1 VMRIAPES
9 PGNTDAIGQ
18 DSSMF
23 PASPPLSFAP
33 RPPFTDMGWEV
44 VPEGLGMALQRMA
57 NDLPGVPLWVCENGA
72 AVPEIDDADGIHD
85 PRRVD
90 YLERHIDEL
99 AHSRESGIDI
109 RGYFGWSLLD
119 NLEWASGWTKRFGLV
134 RVDPVTGV
142 RTPKD
147 SAYWYRDHIAEQ
159 RARRAAQ

>member
-1 VMRIAPES
+1 MRIAPES
-9 PGNTDAIGQ
+9 SADTDAIGQ
-18 DSSMF
+18 DASMF

-44 VPEGLGMALQRMA
+44 EPEGLGMALRRMSQEF
-57 NDLPGVPLWVCENGA
+57 PGVPLWVCENGA
-72 AVPEIDDADGIHD
+72 AVPEIDDADAVHD
-85 PRRVD
+85 PRRID
-90 YLERHIDEL
+90 YLDRHIDEIIR
-99 AHSRESGIDI
+99 SREAGIDI

-147 SAYWYRDHIAEQ
+147 SAHWYRDLIAKHHN
-159 RARRAAQ
+159 RHAAQ